1 MSRETS
7 QALLDKVTAAF
18 APVGGVRA
26 VVLGGSRGR
35 EAQTAASDYDIGLY
49 YEGALDVAGLERAAQ
64 ALNTPVA
71 GRSYLRG
78 ATDRPPTQSVA
89 PLMTAIGGW
98 GPWVNGGGWLTIDGE
113 PVDILYRDLARV
125 VAVIA
130 DCRAGRFECAYHYGH
145 PHAFVSTIYAGEIA
159 TCRVLH
165 DPAAAVAQ
173 AKAAL
178 DPYPEP
184 LRAATIARFLDEAR
198 FFLAISGKAADQGDV
213 TFVTGNVF
221 RAASCL
227 LQVIFALNRQ
237 WLLNEKGAL
246 RLADGFAAKPPGLK
260 ARMEAA
266 FDLAADPAKLRA
278 SLAELSALAGETA
291 ALA

>member
-7 QALLDKVTAAF
+7 QALLDKIATAL

-26 VVLGGSRGR
+26 IVLGGSRGR

-49 YEGALDVAGLERAAQ
+49 YEGALDVAALERAAQ

-71 GRSYLRG
+71 GRSYRG
-78 ATDRPPTQSVA
+78 DDSAA
-89 PLMTAIGGW
+89 PLVTALGGW
-98 GPWVNGGGWLTIDGE
+98 GPWVNGGGWLTIDSQ

-125 VAVIA
+125 NAVIA

-159 TCRVLH
+159 TCRILR
-165 DPAAAVAQ
+165 DASGAVAR

-178 DPYPEP
+178 EPYPEA
-184 LRAATIARFLDEAR
+184 LRSTVVARFLDEAR
-198 FFLAISGKAADQGDV
+198 FFLAISVKAADQSDV

-221 RAASCL
+221 RVASCL

-246 RLADGFAAKPPGLK
+246 RLAESFALKPAGLRG
-260 ARMEAA
+260 RMEAA
-266 FDLAADPAKLRA
+266 FDLAADAAKLRA
-278 SLAELSALAGETA
+278 SLAELSALTSETA